1 MSKDLYNILGVDEN
15 ADDVTIKKAYHKLSM
30 KTHPDTPGGGD
41 EERFK
46 EISGAYEV
54 LSDREKRQ
62 EYDMKRNIPM
72 FGEGIPI
79 PPELFDILSGGMGG
93 IPGMGGISFMGG
105 PMGGLDQLFGGAGP
119 QLFHMSS
126 NMQNP
131 FMQSRGKTPRKG
143 QNVSNVMGTRMRE
156 DGQKKFKIP
165 PIEKNLEISLEE
177 AFSGKTKQISL
188 TRTVIS
194 CMTRTLEK
202 ETLYVTIPKGVDTDE
217 IIVIENKGNVH
228 NDNKGDVKII
238 VKVKNFTKFDR
249 RGLDLIY
256 TKEISLKEALCG
268 FTFDMEYIDGKVF
281 KINNNEG
288 NIISDGYEK
297 NIPDMGLTRDN
308 ITGILTIRFKVSYP
322 KTLTL
327 ETIQKIKE
335 IL

>member
-1 MSKDLYNILGVDEN
+1 MNKDLYNILGVDEN

-41 EERFK
+41 EEKFK

-54 LSDREKRQ
+54 LRDRGKRQ
-62 EYDMKRNIPM
+62 EYDMKRNNQM

-93 IPGMGGISFMGG
+93 MGGISFMGG
-105 PMGGLDQLFGGAGP
+105 PMGGVEQLFGGAGP
-119 QLFHMSS
+119 QIFHMSS
-126 NMQNP
+126 NMHNP
-131 FMQSRGKTPRKG
+131 FMQSRGKTTRKG
-143 QNVSNVMGTRMRE
+143 PNMSNIMGNRMRE

-194 CMTRTLEK
+194 GMTRTLEK

-228 NDNKGDVKII
+228 NDHHGDVKII
-238 VKVKNFTKFDR
+238 VKVKNFTKFER

-297 NIPDMGLTRDN
+297 NIPDMGLRRDN
-308 ITGILTIRFKVSYP
+308 ISGILTIRFKVIYP

-327 ETIQKIKE
+327 ENIQKIKE